1 MKMKER
7 FHAICRFLTMV
18 SQGNHRVLFWL
29 LGSAFAA
36 ATLPYLSLFFSARIL
51 NLLLA
56 KSYRACLYPVVVF
69 LLTQYG
75 LGLFEKICRQY
86 LDGQK
91 ELCLARTEQKIT
103 AKALELEFE
112 KFEKTE
118 TMDAIRRT
126 NVSSMGSGNVGDQLI
141 VIHTLI
147 TSLLSVLYALFFLL
161 RLFLLSDSSRNNFFT
176 SSFSMLALLLL
187 CGVQLALSSRINRR
201 STQKKIELN
210 QGNDHSN
217 SVANYLVNV
226 MLEERR
232 ADDIRI
238 GHLDHFLDVQFG
250 KAMEHFLPMYLD
262 FARFSA
268 ITDGKN
274 ALLSLLSNFAA
285 YLVIGARA
293 LYGVLPIGDVLLYA
307 GSVTRAMSDLQ
318 TFLATGS
325 EFDYINS
332 YLSTYEYFIAQP
344 SLAYD
349 GTLPI
354 EKRDDGQ
361 YEFAFHD
368 VSFSCPGTNIPV
380 LEHVT
385 LSFAVGEKT
394 ALVGRNGAGKTTT
407 VSIIAGLM
415 KADSG
420 QILIDGE
427 DIDARHK
434 ELIGYMPDF
443 FGVYD
448 NLKAIEY
455 MEFYAS
461 IYGMY
466 GKQATSYCMEL
477 MDLVHLS
484 DKANFYVDS
493 LSRGMKQRLCL
504 ARSLVHNPQL
514 LILDEPA
521 SGLDPRARFEMKGIL
536 KNLHEIDK
544 TIIISSH
551 ILSELAEMCTTI
563 GIIDHG
569 QMMVKGTV
577 DEIMTRL
584 NTSNPLQIRIVEGMD
599 HAVKILKKK
608 PTDLK

>member
-56 KSYRACLYPVVVF
+56 KSYRACLYTVVVF

-91 ELCLARTEQKIT
+91 ELCLALTEQKIT

-332 YLSTYEYFIAQP
+332 YLSTYEDFIAQP
-344 SLAYD
+344 SMAYD

-368 VSFSCPGTNIPV
+368 VSFSYPGTNIPV

-394 ALVGRNGAGKTTT
+394 ALVGRNGAGKTTLIKLLCRLYEPT
-407 VSIIAGLM
+407 SGYITLNGIDIRKYSYKEYTQAFSVVFQDFHLFSLPLDENIAAGTEIDEAALQSSLAKVGLT
-415 KADSG
+415 
-420 QILIDGE
+420 E
-427 DIDARHK
+427 C
-434 ELIGYMPDF
+434 
-443 FGVYD
+443 V
-448 NLKAIEY
+448 
-455 MEFYAS
+455 
-461 IYGMY
+461 
-466 GKQATSYCMEL
+466 
-477 MDLVHLS
+477 
-484 DKANFYVDS
+484 
-493 LSRGMKQRLCL
+493 QRLPQGTHTRL
-504 ARSLVHNPQL
+504 YNNNGTGVDLSGGEAQRTAIARALYKDAPFV
-514 LILDEPA
+514 ILDEPTA
-521 SGLDPRARFEMKGIL
+521 ALDPIAEA
-536 KNLHEIDK
+536 EIYEQFSQMISGK
-544 TIIISSH
+544 TAVYISHRMSSCKFCDR
-551 ILSELAEMCTTI
+551 IVVL
-563 GIIDHG
+563 DHG
-569 QMMVKGTV
+569 RIAEDGTH
-577 DEIMTRL
+577 DTLLANHGIYANLYETQAQYY
-584 NTSNPLQIRIVEGMD
+584 T
-599 HAVKILKKK
+599 
-608 PTDLK
+608 

>member
-56 KSYRACLYPVVVF
+56 KSYRACLYTVVVF

-187 CGVQLALSSRINRR
+187 CGVQLALSSRINRK

-217 SVANYLVNV
+217 SVANYLANAT
-226 MLEERR
+226 LEERR

-332 YLSTYEYFIAQP
+332 YLSTYEDFIAQP
-344 SLAYD
+344 SMAYD

-368 VSFSCPGTNIPV
+368 VSFSYPGTDLPV

-394 ALVGRNGAGKTTT
+394 ALVGRNGAGKTTLIKLLCRLYEPT
-407 VSIIAGLM
+407 SGYITLNGIDIRKYSYKEYTQAFSVVFQDFHLFSLPLDENIAAGTEIDEAALQSSLAKVGLT
-415 KADSG
+415 
-420 QILIDGE
+420 E
-427 DIDARHK
+427 C
-434 ELIGYMPDF
+434 
-443 FGVYD
+443 V
-448 NLKAIEY
+448 
-455 MEFYAS
+455 
-461 IYGMY
+461 
-466 GKQATSYCMEL
+466 
-477 MDLVHLS
+477 
-484 DKANFYVDS
+484 
-493 LSRGMKQRLCL
+493 QRLPQGTHTRL
-504 ARSLVHNPQL
+504 YNNNGTGVDLSGGEAQRTAIARALYKDAPFV
-514 LILDEPA
+514 ILDEPTA
-521 SGLDPRARFEMKGIL
+521 ALDPIAEA
-536 KNLHEIDK
+536 EIYEQFSQMISGK
-544 TIIISSH
+544 TAVYISHRMSSCKFCDR
-551 ILSELAEMCTTI
+551 IVVL
-563 GIIDHG
+563 DHG
-569 QMMVKGTV
+569 RIAEDGTH
-577 DEIMTRL
+577 DTLLANHGIYANLYETQAQYY
-584 NTSNPLQIRIVEGMD
+584 T
-599 HAVKILKKK
+599 
-608 PTDLK
+608 

>member
-56 KSYRACLYPVVVF
+56 KSYRACLYTVVVF

-332 YLSTYEYFIAQP
+332 YLSTYEDFIAQP
-344 SLAYD
+344 SMAYD

-368 VSFSCPGTNIPV
+368 VSFSYPGTNIPV

-394 ALVGRNGAGKTTT
+394 ALVGRNGAGKTTLIKLLCRLYEPT
-407 VSIIAGLM
+407 SGYITLNGIDIRKYSYKEYTQAFSVVFQDFHLFSLPLDENIAAGTEIDEAALQSSLAKVGLT
-415 KADSG
+415 DRVQQLPQGVRTRLYNNNGSG
-420 QILIDGE
+420 VDLSGGE
-427 DIDARHK
+427 AQRTAIARALYKDA
-434 ELIGYMPDF
+434 PF
-443 FGVYD
+443 V
-448 NLKAIEY
+448 
-455 MEFYAS
+455 
-461 IYGMY
+461 
-466 GKQATSYCMEL
+466 T
-477 MDLVHLS
+477 
-484 DKANFYVDS
+484 
-493 LSRGMKQRLCL
+493 
-504 ARSLVHNPQL
+504 
-514 LILDEPA
+514 LDEPTA
-521 SGLDPRARFEMKGIL
+521 ALDPIAEA
-536 KNLHEIDK
+536 EIYEQFSQMTAGK
-544 TIIISSH
+544 TAVYISHRMSSCKFCDRIIV
-551 ILSELAEMCTTI
+551 L
-563 GIIDHG
+563 DHG
-569 QMMVKGTV
+569 RIAEDGTH
-577 DEIMTRL
+577 DTLLANHGIYANLYETQAQYY
-584 NTSNPLQIRIVEGMD
+584 T
-599 HAVKILKKK
+599 
-608 PTDLK
+608 